1 MECAVVFLFGA
12 INYMAIEILWR
23 GYTHW
28 TMAIAGGFCAM
39 FIYIINMKF
48 KGLNLICKAFVG
60 ALLIIFLELIIG
72 IIINIIL
79 GWNVWDYSQ
88 KTFNFMGQICL
99 EYFILWFF
107 LCIPVF
113 KLFNY
118 FQEKIVEQG

>member
-1 MECAVVFLFGA
+1 MVYAVVFLFGG
-12 INYMAIEILWR
+12 INYIAIEILWR

-28 TMAIAGGFCAM
+28 TMAVAGGLCAM
-39 FIYIINMKF
+39 LIYIINMKF
-48 KGLNLICKAFVG
+48 KGWNLIYKAFVG

-79 GWNVWDYSQ
+79 RWNVWDYSQ

-99 EYFILWFF
+99 DYFILWFF
-107 LCIPVF
+107 LCIPVCI
-113 KLFNY
+113 LFNY